1 MEEDVS
7 RRSIVLY
14 DKAAVDDIET
24 LASDVREECQCEVED
39 LPHIEAFILHY
50 PDGNQVWS
58 LTQFHHVS
66 ILTLKNRCKKVLIKG
81 LRQIYWRNER
91 ERHIKK
97 KPKKSVIFELI

>member
-1 MEEDVS
+1 MRAMEEDVS

-58 LTQFHHVS
+58 ITQFHRVS
-66 ILTLKNRCKKVLIKG
+66 I
-81 LRQIYWRNER
+81 
-91 ERHIKK
+91 
-97 KPKKSVIFELI
+97 

>member
-50 PDGNQVWS
+50 PDGNQV
-58 LTQFHHVS
+58 
-66 ILTLKNRCKKVLIKG
+66 
-81 LRQIYWRNER
+81 
-91 ERHIKK
+91 
-97 KPKKSVIFELI
+97 